1 MRGVVAGSRDDVAE
15 LHLRSARAR
24 QCAITALAVTLATT
38 VALEVRI
45 EATWRAAIGA
55 LVSIRTTAPAS
66 M

>member
-1 MRGVVAGSRDDVAE
+1 M
-15 LHLRSARAR
+15 
-24 QCAITALAVTLATT
+24 TALAVTLATT
-38 VALEVRI
+38 VALEVRV